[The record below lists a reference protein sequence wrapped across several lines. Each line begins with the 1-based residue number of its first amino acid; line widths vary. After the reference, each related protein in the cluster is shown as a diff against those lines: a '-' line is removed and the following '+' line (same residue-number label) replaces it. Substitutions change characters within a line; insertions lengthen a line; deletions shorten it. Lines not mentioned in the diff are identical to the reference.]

1 MSEAILK
8 PSDGLIVRDPDTLE
22 PLPVEGAA
30 KPLRSY
36 WLRRIDCGDV
46 TIELAG
52 SAGAKTKTSSEK

>member
-1 MSEAILK
+1 MSESILK

-22 PLPVEGAA
+22 PLPVEGAV
-30 KPLRSY
+30 KPLSSY